1 MCALGQLRY
10 YKQAEKR
17 KKYWI
22 GHKVRSGFSII
33 WKIGNMLWKNFL
45 AKPVYLFFQI

>member
-1 MCALGQLRY
+1 MCALGQLQY

-33 WKIGNMLWKNFL
+33 RKIDKMLWKNCL
-45 AKPVYLFFQI
+45 AKPMYLFFQI